1 MLCEIDKEQCVM
13 EIKLEDLNSNQ
24 WEKYLGAYGN
34 MSNLMSDFMKD
45 PDDKELQESVYQ
57 GINHQMTFYSAVYLV
72 KLLEQKILS
81 GDIEWAEYCLFNVG
95 MTLASDNILARRGS
109 RKSNVTKELKRNYR
123 LCVKKLKKLARRFY
137 KENKDKLK
145 HKEESFMANLS
156 FKGFRIF
163 VYIFV
168 TYIV

>member
-1 MLCEIDKEQCVM
+1 M
-13 EIKLEDLNSNQ
+13 EIKLEDLNSDQ
-24 WEKYLGAYGN
+24 WEKHLGAYGN

-72 KLLEQKILS
+72 MPYLVKLLEQKILS
-81 GDIEWAEYCLFNVG
+81 GDIEWVEYCLFNSG

-109 RKSNVTKELKRNYR
+109 RKVNVTKEITRNYR
-123 LCVKKLKKLARRFY
+123 LCVKKLKKLASRFY

-163 VYIFV
+163 VYIIV

>member
-1 MLCEIDKEQCVM
+1 MM
-13 EIKLEDLNSNQ
+13 EIKLEDLNSDQ
-24 WEKYLGAYGN
+24 WEKHLGAYGN
-34 MSNLMSDFMKD
+34 MSNVMSNFMKD

-72 KLLEQKILS
+72 MPYLVKLLEQKILS
-81 GDIEWAEYCLFNVG
+81 GDIEWAEYCLFNAG
-95 MTLASDNILARRGS
+95 MTLASDNMLARRGS
-109 RKSNVTKELKRNYR
+109 RKVNVTKELKRNYR
-123 LCVKKLKKLARRFY
+123 LCVKKLKELARHFY

-145 HKEESFMANLS
+145 HNEESFMANLS